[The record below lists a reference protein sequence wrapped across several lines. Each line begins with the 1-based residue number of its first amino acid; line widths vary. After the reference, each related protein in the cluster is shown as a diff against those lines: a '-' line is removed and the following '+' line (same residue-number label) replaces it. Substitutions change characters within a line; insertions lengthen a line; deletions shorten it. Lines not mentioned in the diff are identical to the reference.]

1 MVVRIIFATVV
12 RNSHCQ
18 QSDAGTTS
26 DIPCDTSAECLADK
40 PWCDPSTGVCSDC
53 NIDCVENSHCEVN
66 VSETQECICD
76 FSYVADS
83 DGHCPFWNVALTK
96 IALWRRTPFAI
107 ATQGY
112 VGAVRSGS
120 ACQIQRRSVTRSMV
134 VVGRHVLSY
143 PVSLTLTTIV

>member
-1 MVVRIIFATVV
+1 MVVRLYS
-12 RNSHCQ
+12 RQWSGNSHCQ
-18 QSDAGTTS
+18 QVMRYNQRY
-26 DIPCDTSAECLADK
+26 PCDTSAECLADK

-66 VSETQECICD
+66 VSKPKNASVILVM
-76 FSYVADS
+76 SPIAM
-83 DGHCPFWNVALTK
+83 GLAFWNVALTK

-112 VGAVRSGS
+112 CRGCEIGECLS
-120 ACQIQRRSVTRSMV
+120 IQRRSVTRSMV